1 MLKIKYIFDNLF
13 KIDLANSI
21 SNMIIEAYANISHVF
36 IVPGAFHRLRKRIV
50 PLAPVPAGHP
60 TATVG
65 GRGSVW
71 VLVSAP
77 HIIATTQSYK

>member
-1 MLKIKYIFDNLF
+1 MVRKFANIQILIRRYSSLKIVLKIKYIFDNLF

-50 PLAPVPAGHP
+50 PLTQCPR
-60 TATVG
+60 ATVG
-65 GRGSVW
+65 GRGSV
-71 VLVSAP
+71 
-77 HIIATTQSYK
+77 

>member
-1 MLKIKYIFDNLF
+1 MIYLSNFIG
-13 KIDLANSI
+13 
-21 SNMIIEAYANISHVF
+21 NMIIEAYTNISHVF

-50 PLAPVPAGHP
+50 PLALVPAGHP

-71 VLVSAP
+71 EVLSAP
-77 HIIATTQSYK
+77 HIIATQSEL

>member
-50 PLAPVPAGHP
+50 PLALVPAGHGGWEGEC
-60 TATVG
+60 VG
-65 GRGSVW
+65 GAW
-71 VLVSAP
+71 EVLSAP
-77 HIIATTQSYK
+77 HIIATQSEL